1 VQSSGL
7 IDFHLSS
14 GGRESSDN
22 SRCATDGIS
31 LWFGL
36 WLFLL
41 GYGSYLVKVTSEDGG
56 VWDVLGGFRKL
67 KEDDPSA
74 DNEEAHDNGNDGS
87 HGSFKPPEK
96 NRRRNNRGAREIYVI
111 CRCNQCSIEYI

>member
-1 VQSSGL
+1 MQSSGL
-7 IDFHLSS
+7 IDFHLPS

-22 SRCATDGIS
+22 SRRAPDSIS

-36 WLFLL
+36 RLFLL

-67 KEDDPSA
+67 EEDDPSA

-87 HGSFKPPEK
+87 HGSFKPPEED
-96 NRRRNNRGAREIYVI
+96 RRRNNRGAREINIV
-111 CRCNQCSIEYI
+111 CRRNQRRIEQI